1 MFPAHILGTAEK
13 NYCGRSSST
22 IGYERRYNPVLKLSK
37 DEFLKLG
44 GRKNPRALNQAVI
57 DEMNRG
63 IKDYRWA
70 RPMPTTDAPS
80 VKTEDAG
87 PWIQENKPLI
97 VDVREPDEFAAGH
110 LPGATNIPQADL
122 GVRIEEVPADK
133 PVLVVDAAGGRAP
146 RAASFLQA
154 NGRTNV
160 MYLAGG
166 SNAWKEAG
174 NQLLAG

>member
-1 MFPAHILGTAEK
+1 M
-13 NYCGRSSST
+13 
-22 IGYERRYNPVLKLSK
+22 LSK

-44 GRKNPRALNQAVI
+44 GRKNPRPLNLTVL

-70 RPMPTTDAPS
+70 RPMPATESTSVNAQEAP
-80 VKTEDAG
+80 

-97 VDVREPDEFAAGH
+97 VDVREPEEYASGH
-110 LPGATNIPQADL
+110 LPGAVNIPQADL

-133 PVLVVDAAGGRAP
+133 PVLVVDTAGGRSP
-146 RAASFLQA
+146 RAASFLVNNA
-154 NGRTNV
+154 RTNV

-166 SNAWKEAG
+166 SNRWKEAG
-174 NQLLAG
+174 NQLLGG